1 MIDDFC
7 EIELKYVMISSS
19 ASVMQLYFYF
29 LKPEVYISWNLLQL
43 IRAPLNY
50 HLILILFLNAC
61 LTLKKKFSPLH
72 NMM

>member
-29 LKPEVYISWNLLQL
+29 LKPEVYISSNLL
-43 IRAPLNY
+43 
-50 HLILILFLNAC
+50 
-61 LTLKKKFSPLH
+61 
-72 NMM
+72 